1 MNFVRNY
8 MNIKKSLSVL
18 LAFLGLLVFVAACS
32 NNNVAEQ
39 GTGEKAE
46 VAETE
51 QASKDPLAEFD
62 KEQTAKLTATARFL
76 AGMEVK
82 DYEPIVKMTE
92 SGTWQNHAS
101 YLNGAWSQ
109 LEDQQLSKARKWSEA
124 ELQAINAS
132 SPPIFYPFS
141 GPDFL
146 YGFTLFPKG
155 SEYVMLALEPVG
167 EVPNLEELSEGERS
181 TRLQGVVG
189 ALSEILQFSFFRTN
203 DMQVDL
209 AKQGALPILLVF
221 MARTNNQ
228 ILDIQPIQ
236 MDKDGN
242 IQPKGEGE
250 AGSEDSNLIPGVKI
264 TFLPEG
270 ESEPKTLHYFSTDI
284 SNEGLA
290 KTPQLEGFVKQLE
303 NPTTY
308 LKAASYLMYRD
319 NFSQI
324 RDLILNQSNY
334 LLQDDSGM
342 PIKYVEEDKWDRKFY
357 GNYTS
362 PIGLFAERYQPDL
375 RKVYQDDSSIKPL
388 DFGIGYKFGVNE
400 SNLMLATKK
409 DKPQ

>member
-1 MNFVRNY
+1 

-18 LAFLGLLVFVAACS
+18 LALLGILVFVGACGS
-32 NNNVAEQ
+32 NSDTAEQ
-39 GTGEKAE
+39 GTEETTE
-46 VAETE
+46 VAEAESTQE
-51 QASKDPLAEFD
+51 EAVVEFD
-62 KEQTAKLTATARFL
+62 EEKTAKLTATARFL
-76 AGMEVK
+76 AGMEVSNN
-82 DYEPIVKMTE
+82 EAIAQMTE
-92 SGTWQNHAS
+92 SGAWQSHAS

-109 LEDQQLSKARKWSEA
+109 LEAQQLSKARAWSEG

-146 YGFTLFPKG
+146 YGFTMFPKG

-167 EVPNLEELSEGERS
+167 EVPDLEELSESQRNAK
-181 TRLQGVVG
+181 LQGVVG
-189 ALSEILQFSFFRTN
+189 ALSEILKFSFFRTN

-209 AKQGALPILLVF
+209 AQQGALPIILVF

-228 ILDIQPIQ
+228 IMDIQPIS
-236 MDKDGN
+236 MDENAN
-242 IQPKGEGE
+242 IQPQGEG
-250 AGSEDSNLIPGVKI
+250 AASDNSISGVKI

-270 ESEPKTLHYFSTDI
+270 ESDPRTLHYFSTDI

-290 KTPQLEGFVKQLE
+290 KTPQLKAFVEQLGT
-303 NPTTY
+303 PTTY

-319 NFSQI
+319 SFSQI
-324 RDLILNQSNY
+324 RDLILTQSDN

-342 PIKYVEEDKWDRKFY
+342 PIKYVDEEQWDITYY

-375 RKVYQDDSSIKPL
+375 RKIYQGDNTIKPL
-388 DFGIGYKFGVNE
+388 NFGIGYKFGVNE
-400 SNLMLATKK
+400 SNLMLSTKK
-409 DKPQ
+409 DKPE

>member
-1 MNFVRNY
+1 

-18 LAFLGLLVFVAACS
+18 LALLGILVFVGACGS
-32 NNNVAEQ
+32 NSDTAEQ
-39 GTGEKAE
+39 GTEETTE
-46 VAETE
+46 VAEAESTQE
-51 QASKDPLAEFD
+51 EAVVEFD
-62 KEQTAKLTATARFL
+62 EEKTAKLTATARFL
-76 AGMEVK
+76 AGMEVS
-82 DYEPIVKMTE
+82 DNEAIAQMTE
-92 SGTWQNHAS
+92 SGAWQSHAS

-109 LEDQQLSKARKWSEA
+109 LEAQQLSKARAWSEG

-146 YGFTLFPKG
+146 YGFTMFPKG

-167 EVPNLEELSEGERS
+167 EVPDLEELSESQRNAK
-181 TRLQGVVG
+181 LQGVVG
-189 ALSEILQFSFFRTN
+189 ALSEILKFSFFRTN

-209 AKQGALPILLVF
+209 AQQGALPIILVF

-228 ILDIQPIQ
+228 IMDIQPIS
-236 MDKDGN
+236 MDENAN
-242 IQPKGEGE
+242 IQPQGEG
-250 AGSEDSNLIPGVKI
+250 AASDNSISGVKI

-270 ESEPKTLHYFSTDI
+270 ESDPRTLHYFSTDI

-290 KTPQLEGFVKQLE
+290 KTPQLKAFVEQLGT
-303 NPTTY
+303 PTTY

-319 NFSQI
+319 SFSQI
-324 RDLILNQSNY
+324 RDLILTQSDN

-342 PIKYVEEDKWDRKFY
+342 PIKYVDEEQWDITYY

-375 RKVYQDDSSIKPL
+375 RKIYQGDNTIKPL
-388 DFGIGYKFGVNE
+388 NFGIGYKFGVNE
-400 SNLMLATKK
+400 SNLMLSTKK
-409 DKPQ
+409 DKPE

>member
-1 MNFVRNY
+1 

-18 LAFLGLLVFVAACS
+18 IALLGLLVFVGGCGS
-32 NNNVAEQ
+32 NSETAEQ
-39 GTGEKAE
+39 GTEETTE

-51 QASKDPLAEFD
+51 SKTQEAVVEFD
-62 KEQTAKLTATARFL
+62 EEKTAKLTATARFL

-82 DYEPIVKMTE
+82 DNEAIAKMTE
-92 SGTWQNHAS
+92 SGAWQSHAS

-109 LEDQQLSKARKWSEA
+109 LEGQQLSKARAWSKE
-124 ELQAINAS
+124 ELKAINAS

-146 YGFTLFPKG
+146 YGFTMFPKG

-167 EVPNLEELSEGERS
+167 EVPDLEELSESQRNAK
-181 TRLQGVVG
+181 LQGVVG
-189 ALSEILQFSFFRTN
+189 ALSEILKFSFFRTN

-209 AKQGALPILLVF
+209 AQQGALPIILVF

-228 ILDIQPIQ
+228 IMDIQPIS
-236 MDKDGN
+236 MDGNAN
-242 IQPKGEGE
+242 IQPQGEGA
-250 AGSEDSNLIPGVKI
+250 AGDNSISGVKI

-270 ESEPKTLHYFSTDI
+270 ESEPRTLHYFSTDI

-290 KTPQLEGFVKQLE
+290 KTPQLKAFVQQLGT
-303 NPTTY
+303 PTTY

-319 NFSQI
+319 SFSQI
-324 RDLILNQSNY
+324 RDLILTQSGN

-342 PIKYVEEDKWDRKFY
+342 PIKYVDEGKWDITYY

-362 PIGLFAERYQPDL
+362 PIGLFAERYQPEL
-375 RKVYQDDSSIKPL
+375 RKIYQGDNTIKPL
-388 DFGIGYKFGVNE
+388 NFGIGYKFGVNE
-400 SNLMLATKK
+400 SNLMLSTKK
-409 DKPQ
+409 DKPE

>member
-1 MNFVRNY
+1 MNT
-8 MNIKKSLSVL
+8 KKSLSLL
-18 LAFLGLLVFVAACS
+18 LALLGLLVFVGACGNS
-32 NNNVAEQ
+32 NTTEQ
-39 GTGEKAE
+39 GTEETTE
-46 VAETE
+46 VAEAEET
-51 QASKDPLAEFD
+51 SKDPLAEFD
-62 KEQTAKLTATARFL
+62 EEKTAKLTATARFL
-76 AGMEVK
+76 AGMEVS
-82 DYEPIVKMTE
+82 ENEAIAEMTQ

-109 LEDQQLSKARKWSEA
+109 LEGQQLSKARAWSEE
-124 ELQAINAS
+124 ELQTINAS

-155 SEYVMLALEPVG
+155 SEYVMIALEPVG
-167 EVPNLEELSEGERS
+167 EVFDLEELSEAQRN
-181 TRLQGVVG
+181 TKLQGVVG
-189 ALSEILQFSFFRTN
+189 ALSEILKFSFFRTN

-228 ILDIQPIQ
+228 ILDIQLIS
-236 MDKDGN
+236 MDQNAN
-242 IQPKGEGE
+242 IQPRGEGE
-250 AGSEDSNLIPGVKI
+250 EASEDSNSISGVKI
-264 TFLPEG
+264 SFLPEG
-270 ESEPKTLHYFSTDI
+270 ESEPRTLHYFSTDI
-284 SNEGLA
+284 SNEGLE
-290 KTPQLEGFVKQLE
+290 KTPQLEEFVKQLE

-319 NFSQI
+319 SFSQI

-342 PIKYVEEDKWDRKFY
+342 PIKYVDEDKWDLTFY

-375 RKVYQDDSSIKPL
+375 RKIYQGDESIKPL
-388 DFGIGYKFGVNE
+388 NFGIGYKFGVNQ

-409 DKPQ
+409 DKPE

>member
-1 MNFVRNY
+1 

-18 LAFLGLLVFVAACS
+18 LALLGLLVFVGACGS
-32 NNNVAEQ
+32 NNDTAEQ
-39 GTGEKAE
+39 GTTETTE

-51 QASKDPLAEFD
+51 STSQEPAVEFD
-62 KEQTAKLTATARFL
+62 EEKTAKLTATARFL
-76 AGMEVK
+76 AGMEVS
-82 DYEPIVKMTE
+82 ENEAIAKMTE
-92 SGTWQNHAS
+92 SGTWQDHAS

-109 LEDQQLSKARKWSEA
+109 LEAQQLSKARTWSEE

-167 EVPNLEELSEGERS
+167 EVQDLEELSESQRN
-181 TRLQGVVG
+181 TKLQGVVG
-189 ALSEILQFSFFRTN
+189 ALSEILKFSFFRTN

-209 AKQGALPILLVF
+209 AQQGALPIILVF

-228 ILDIQPIQ
+228 IMDIQPVS
-236 MDKDGN
+236 MDENAN
-242 IQPKGEGE
+242 IQPQGEGE
-250 AGSEDSNLIPGVKI
+250 AASEGSISGVKI

-270 ESEPKTLHYFSTDI
+270 ESEPRTLHYFSTDI

-290 KTPQLEGFVKQLE
+290 KTPQLEAFVKQLE
-303 NPTTY
+303 SPTTY

-324 RDLILNQSNY
+324 RDLILNQSNH

-342 PIKYVEEDKWDRKFY
+342 PIKYVDEEQWEITYY
-357 GNYTS
+357 GNYTN
-362 PIGLFAERYQPDL
+362 PIGLFAERYQPEL
-375 RKVYQDDSSIKPL
+375 RKIYQSDKTIKPL
-388 DFGIGYKFGVNE
+388 NFGIGYKFGVNE

>member
-1 MNFVRNY
+1 MNT
-8 MNIKKSLSVL
+8 KKSLSVL
-18 LAFLGLLVFVAACS
+18 LALLGLLVFVGACSS
-32 NNNVAEQ
+32 NNNTTEQ
-39 GTGEKAE
+39 VITETTE

-51 QASKDPLAEFD
+51 PTPQDPLAEFD
-62 KEQTAKLTATARFL
+62 QEKAAKLTATARFL
-76 AGMEVK
+76 AGMEVS
-82 DYEPIVKMTE
+82 ENEAIVKMTE
-92 SGTWQNHAS
+92 SGTWKNHAS
-101 YLNGAWSQ
+101 YLDSAWSQ
-109 LEDQQLSKARKWSEA
+109 LEAQQLSKAEEWSQE

-167 EVPNLEELSEGERS
+167 ELIDIEELSEAQRNAK
-181 TRLQGVVG
+181 LQEVIG
-189 ALSEILQFSFFRTN
+189 ALSEILKFSFFRTN

-209 AKQGALPILLVF
+209 AKQGVLPVLLVF

-228 ILDIQPIQ
+228 ILDIQLVS
-236 MDKDGN
+236 MDEEAK
-242 IQPKGEGE
+242 IQPLGEGE
-250 AGSEDSNLIPGVKI
+250 AGSGDSNSISGVKI
-264 TFLPEG
+264 AFLPEG
-270 ESEPKTLHYFSTDI
+270 ESEPRVLHYFSTDI
-284 SNEGLA
+284 SNDGLK
-290 KTPQLEGFVKQLE
+290 KTPQLEAFVQQLE

-319 NFSQI
+319 SFSQI
-324 RDLILNQSNY
+324 RDLILDQSNH

-342 PIKYVEEDKWDRKFY
+342 PIKYVDEEKWDITYY

-375 RKVYQDDSSIKPL
+375 RKIYQSDETIKPL

-400 SNLMLATKK
+400 SNLMLSTKK
-409 DKPQ
+409 DKPE